1 MFIWYEN
8 SMENILICTYD
19 ENLLPVRKT
28 PESIWWDIKT
38 SEDFTLQP
46 WELKLIPS
54 WIKTVMPVW
63 WCCKIYARSSL
74 PCKNWL
80 MLWNSVA
87 LIDSDYRW
95 EYFMQIYNFTDKP
108 ISIEKY
114 TRLCQLEFA
123 PHHWWENNFWSEKI
137 PWIEVKIDK
146 DCFDNF
152 ADLYP
157 SERGAWGLWST
168 WNK

>member
-1 MFIWYEN
+1 MKN

-137 PWIEVKIDK
+137 PWIEVKVDK